1 MHDAPSLL
9 WPLEAAPKAVVRNHE
24 RAEPAPHLPRAIA
37 WIIDFGV
44 VMVIVVLLRHPVS
57 PALPL
62 VFLAAYHGVSVCL
75 TQQTFGKA
83 LMGLE
88 VRRLGKRPGLFWS
101 LGRSLFGYFGV
112 DLLGLGL
119 CLALFDPRRRAL
131 HDRLWRR
138 EVVVV

>member
-1 MHDAPSLL
+1 
-9 WPLEAAPKAVVRNHE
+9 
-24 RAEPAPHLPRAIA
+24 
-37 WIIDFGV
+37 GV

-119 CLALFDPRRRAL
+119 CLALFDPRHRAL
-131 HDRLWRR
+131 HDRLWRS
-138 EVVVV
+138 EVVVVEDGPISLKSLAERAIRYGDRHAAALRQRK